1 MPVLQY
7 ASSPQLGPTVRWRT
21 AVLLGSAALA
31 LGSLGG
37 IVALSGS
44 GPYLALGGVDPGAVV
59 RWLTPMVRLL
69 TDAAA
74 TVSVGA
80 FVFAVAVAVPREGG
94 HLSPAGYR
102 AVLSAGRWAWGWA
115 AGAVI
120 LVPLTLAA
128 GAGGLTP
135 VGRVLTG
142 SGAGALWQAVSAGEA
157 PVAWLVEAGLA
168 VAVALGS
175 RVALHWRSAVGLA
188 VLAVAAELP
197 PLAAGHAS
205 SQIDHDLDVSALW
218 WHVPAATIWLGLLLA
233 LLRPSWRDLPGT
245 PVPAVV
251 GQRYRR
257 IAAPCGLVVVGSG
270 ALGGLDLTGPSGL
283 VTSAYGW
290 SCLAV
295 TAATAGLGVVV
306 LRRRRSRAPG
316 SRRWL
321 AVELVVLAT
330 ATGFSAA
337 MTVLVPPRLSGAVDA
352 SQTLLGYDLAGPPTV
367 ARLALDW
374 RPDVVFAPV
383 AVLAAVGYLLA
394 VRRVRRQGGAW
405 PAGRT
410 CAWSLG
416 CATVLVATSSGLGR
430 YAAAMFSAHM
440 ASDVLLAELA
450 PVLLVLGGPVT
461 LLRAATRPAPPGTPF
476 GLRDGLEAFAGS
488 PWLRRLAHPAVAA
501 TLFVAA
507 PFLLYPSGVFDAA
520 ARYRWAEVLVDVLL
534 LAIGLLFA
542 QVVVGVDHAAHH
554 PGWLRL
560 GVLLAVMPGG
570 VAFDVLLAHWPVA
583 IGDGAGSSN
592 MYSSLALPWTA
603 GRLLADQR
611 LAAGIALGLGEAA
624 MVVAAGSLLWRLD
637 RRPVSRGPA
646 GIGATAGC
654 SRPRTPRTAPSLP
667 RPPAG

>member
-1 MPVLQY
+1 VAP
-7 ASSPQLGPTVRWRT
+7 ARSGPTARSRAALLLGA
-21 AVLLGSAALA
+21 AVLAI
-31 LGSLGG
+31 GSLAVV
-37 IVALSGS
+37 VARTGS
-44 GPYLALGGVDPGAVV
+44 GPYLALGGVDPGTLV
-59 RWLTPMVRLL
+59 RWAAPTMRLL
-69 TDAAA
+69 TDTAA
-74 TVSVGA
+74 TVCVGA
-80 FVFAVAVAVPREGG
+80 AVFAVAVAVPRERG

-102 AVLSAGRWAWGWA
+102 AVLSAGRWAWCWA
-115 AGAVI
+115 ACALS
-120 LVPLTLAA
+120 LVPLTLAT
-128 GAGGLTP
+128 GAGGLAP
-135 VGRVLTG
+135 VARVLAG
-142 SGAGALWQAVSAGEA
+142 SGPGALWQALSAGEA

-175 RVALHWRSAVGLA
+175 RVVLHWRSAVGLA

-197 PLAAGHAS
+197 SLAAGHAS

-233 LLRPSWRDLPGT
+233 LLRPSWRTLPGA
-245 PVPAVV
+245 PAPAVL
-251 GQRYRR
+251 GRRYRR
-257 IAAPCGLVVVGSG
+257 IAALCWLVVVGSG
-270 ALGGLDLTGPSGL
+270 VLGGLDLTGPRGL
-283 VTSAYGW
+283 VTSGYGW

-295 TAATAGLGVVV
+295 ALAAAAVGVVA
-306 LRRRRSRAPG
+306 LTRRWARSPG

-321 AVELVVLAT
+321 AVEVAILAT
-330 ATGFSAA
+330 AMGISAA

-352 SQTLLGYDLAGPPTV
+352 SQTLLGYDLAGPPTA

-374 RPDVVFAPV
+374 RPDVVFVPV
-383 AVLAAVGYLLA
+383 AALAALGYVLA
-394 VRRVRRQGGAW
+394 VRRVRRSGRGW
-405 PAGRT
+405 SAGRT
-410 CAWSLG
+410 WAWSLG

-440 ASDVLLAELA
+440 ASHVLLAELA

-461 LLRAATRPAPPGTPF
+461 LVRAATRPAPAGTPF
-476 GLRDGLEAFAGS
+476 GPRDWLEAFAGS

-507 PFLLYPSGVFDAA
+507 PFVLYPTGVFDAA
-520 ARYRWAEVLVDVLL
+520 ARYRWAEVLIDGLL

-542 QVVVGVDHAAHH
+542 QVVVGVDHAADRR

-624 MVVAAGSLLWRLD
+624 MLLAAGALLWQLD
-637 RRPVSRGPA
+637 RRRVSAGPA
-646 GIGATAGC
+646 GTGAAAGC
-654 SRPRTPRTAPSLP
+654 SRPRTPRRAPSPP